1 MNSVPEE
8 LWTEVPDIVKEAE
21 NKTIPKKKKSKTTKW
36 LSEEVLE
43 VAEEQR
49 SKKQGRKGKVHPTK
63 HRVPKN
69 SKERQEG
76 LFSMESAQN

>member
-1 MNSVPEE
+1 MPEE
-8 LWTEVPDIVKEAE
+8 LWTEVHNIVQETL
-21 NKTIPKKKKSKTTKW
+21 NKTIPKEKKSKTTKW

-63 HRVPKN
+63 CRVLEN

-76 LFSMESAQN
+76 LRQ